1 MIVDAYSAGMPL
13 RTALTAMLGIA
24 HPVVL
29 APMGG
34 VAGGAL
40 AAGVSEGGGL
50 GMIGGGRGD
59 RSWLTRECDIVAAQ
73 TKKPW
78 GIGFLSWAVSS
89 QIIDW
94 AIERKP
100 AAIML
105 SFGDPTPFADSVRA
119 AGTVLII
126 QVTTMRDAQQA
137 LDVGADIIVAQGSE
151 AGGHGGGRSTLPFV
165 PAVVDIAGNTPV
177 LAAGGIADGRGLAA
191 ALMLG
196 AAGAVVGTR
205 FEATHE
211 ALLDAEESKAITAAN
226 AADTI
231 RGRVLDIAAD
241 AGWPAEYPART
252 LRNGFTDTW
261 QGRESELA
269 SDHAALAEFRTAVER
284 GDRDYLPIWA
294 GEAVD
299 LIAELES
306 ASALVARIAEDAA
319 RTITETA
326 NAVHDA

>member
-1 MIVDAYSAGMPL
+1 MPL
-13 RTALTAMLGIA
+13 VTALTETVGIE
-24 HPVVL
+24 HPIVL

-59 RSWLTRECDIVAAQ
+59 RSWLTRECDIAAAQ
-73 TKKPW
+73 TKRPW
-78 GIGFLSWAVSS
+78 GVGFLSWAVSS
-89 QIIDW
+89 QTVEW
-94 AIERKP
+94 AIEQNP

-105 SFGDPTPFADSVRA
+105 SFGDPTPFADSVRD
-119 AGTVLII
+119 AGKLLII
-126 QVTTMRDAQQA
+126 QVTTMREAQQA

-151 AGGHGGGRSTLPFV
+151 AGGHGGGRATLPFV

-196 AAGAVVGTR
+196 AAGALIGTR
-205 FEATHE
+205 FEATYE
-211 ALLDAEESKAITAAN
+211 ALLDEEESKAITGAQ
-226 AADTI
+226 AADTV

-252 LRNGFTDTW
+252 LRNSFTDTW
-261 QGRESELA
+261 QGRESELT
-269 SDHAALAEFRTAVER
+269 SDRAALAEFRAAVER
-284 GDRDYLPIWA
+284 GDHDYLPIWA

-299 LIAELES
+299 LISDLDS
-306 ASALVARIAEDAA
+306 ASVLVALIAAQAENAITAA
-319 RTITETA
+319 GNTVRA
-326 NAVHDA
+326 HGVRH